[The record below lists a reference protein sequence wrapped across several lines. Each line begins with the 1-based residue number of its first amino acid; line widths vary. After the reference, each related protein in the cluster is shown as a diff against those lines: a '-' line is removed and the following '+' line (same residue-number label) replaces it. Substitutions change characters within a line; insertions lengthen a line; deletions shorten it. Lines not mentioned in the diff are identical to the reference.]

1 MQIRWDHLLSTF
13 NFSSASSSLR
23 PTFAAPL
30 PRNPQDDCPNLRANV
45 RGNRLG
51 RDTRWFT
58 KINSKVPGTEPGT
71 GATFRRA
78 KQTRPTFGRDV
89 GSDAGANSNQNIP
102 INSTLGP
109 DITIHDDHHELF
121 KKRRNCSPEA
131 SSESYR
137 SKRTNQ
143 DTDRSPHPVLCF
155 FAAKYMHPW
164 ERKVTSVF
172 NGKITRDQNAA
183 TVQRA
188 WRRMRSWSDRGIVKV
203 EFRLE

>member
-58 KINSKVPGTEPGT
+58 EINSKVPGTEPGT

-109 DITIHDDHHELF
+109 DITIHDDHHECLR
-121 KKRRNCSPEA
+121 KEGTVRLRPPVSLTGRNEPTKTQIDHLIRCFA
-131 SSESYR
+131 SSRPS
-137 SKRTNQ
+137 TCIPGNG
-143 DTDRSPHPVLCF
+143 
-155 FAAKYMHPW
+155 
-164 ERKVTSVF
+164 KVTSVF